1 MAARFEALNRLWGA
15 VRESSHDFR
24 ASTDIFPGFDIQ
36 KVSDSLDLVANGQ
49 ANGAQ
54 NRPSKSARAP
64 DEVEQRIIAKIEEEK
79 RTSYQVLEDQ
89 FHTFADRLRNLDFEG
104 QFGLIRQ
111 ANITSLSDFKAEVT
125 MGEDEL
131 HGLRRDLKIAEDELT
146 HFKEIHG
153 LKRAAKETASSH
165 IFLKV
170 SFLVFLLLFETVV
183 NGLFLAEGS
192 QQGLVGGV
200 VEALAFASL
209 NVGVAVL
216 LAIFVVRNIVKRSW
230 LSKLAGLI
238 GVGVYVAAAVAI
250 NLALAH
256 YRELSEIAFSDVG
269 REVITRLKN
278 QPFGLEDVKSWTLF
292 GVGLLFSVGALVDS
306 YYLTDPYPGFSSTQK
321 RVRLARQYY
330 IERKKEL
337 VDGLKD
343 VRDEYNEK
351 VDLIIR
357 DLSQRRAEHQAI
369 IAHRARNADLF
380 REHQNQLE
388 RSANTLLTIYRDAN
402 RAARSEPEP
411 KYFATSYKMDR
422 LKPTEIVAEWN
433 DKDLAERIAQAQEEL
448 TRQMEKIGEEFS
460 IAANR
465 YRQLDTLFPE
475 A

>member
-79 RTSYQVLEDQ
+79 KTSYQVLEDQ

-321 RVRLARQYY
+321 RVRLARQHY

-460 IAANR
+460 TAANR
-465 YRQLDTLFPE
+465 YRQLDSLFPE
-475 A
+475 T